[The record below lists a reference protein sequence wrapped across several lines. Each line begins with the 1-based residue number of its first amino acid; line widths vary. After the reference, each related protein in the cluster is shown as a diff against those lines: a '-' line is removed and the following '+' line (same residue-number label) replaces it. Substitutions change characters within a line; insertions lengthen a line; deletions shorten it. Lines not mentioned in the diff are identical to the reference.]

1 MSLKVSN
8 LSVKIEK
15 KQILHDINLEVKPG
29 EVVALMGPNGSG
41 KSTLANT
48 LMGNPQYTLVS
59 GKISIDGKDITNNKV
74 EDRAKQGLFLSFQ
87 YPQEIQGLSVSSFLR
102 GIYQSKTGKK
112 IAPIE
117 WNKILK
123 TKMDLL
129 GTPKTFLERNVN
141 EGFSGGEKKQLEM
154 LQMAI
159 LEPKYAL
166 LDETDSGLDVDALK
180 TIAHAVEAQS
190 KHTGVL
196 VITHYT
202 RILKYLKPDRVIVMK
217 NGLIE
222 KEGGPELAH
231 ELEEKGYQQNEQK
244 IQLE

>member
-15 KQILHDINLEVKPG
+15 KQILSNVSLEVKPG

-48 LMGNPQYTLVS
+48 LMGNPQYTIIS
-59 GKISIDGKDITNNKV
+59 GKISIDGKDITNSKV

-102 GIYQSKTGKK
+102 GIYQSKTGRKVT
-112 IAPIE
+112 PIE
-117 WNKILK
+117 WNKTLK

-129 GTPKTFLERNVN
+129 NTPKTFLERNVN

-180 TIAHAVEAQS
+180 TIAHAVEKQS
-190 KHTGVL
+190 KDTGVL

-217 NGLIE
+217 NGRVE

-231 ELEEKGYQQNEQK
+231 ELEEKGYQQNETK

>member
-8 LSVKIEK
+8 LSVKIDG
-15 KQILHDINLEVKPG
+15 KQILTEINLEVKSG

-41 KSTLANT
+41 KSTLANA
-48 LMGNPQYTLVS
+48 LMGNPKYEVT
-59 GKISIDGKDITNNKV
+59 GKISIEGKDITKAKV
-74 EDRAKQGLFLSFQ
+74 EDRAKAGLFLSFQ

-112 IAPIE
+112 VTPIE

-129 GTPKTFLERNVN
+129 HTPKTFLERNVN

-154 LQMAI
+154 LQMAL

-180 TIAHAVEAQS
+180 TIADAVEKQS

-217 NGLIE
+217 NGVIE
-222 KEGGPELAH
+222 KEGGPSLAN
-231 ELEEKGYQQNEQK
+231 ELEEKGYKENETH
-244 IQLE
+244 ITLE

>member
-8 LSVKIEK
+8 LCVEVEK
-15 KQILHDINLEVKPG
+15 KQIISNINLEVKSG

-41 KSTLANT
+41 KSTLANAI
-48 LMGNPQYTLVS
+48 MGNPKYKITS
-59 GKISIDGKDITNNKV
+59 GKITLDNKDITKAKV

-87 YPQEIQGLSVSSFLR
+87 YPEEIQGLAVSSFLR

-112 IAPIE
+112 ITPIE

-129 GTPKTFLERNVN
+129 NTPKIFLERNVN
-141 EGFSGGEKKQLEM
+141 ESFSGGEKKQLEM

-166 LDETDSGLDVDALK
+166 LDETDSGLDIDALK
-180 TIAHAVEAQS
+180 TIANAVEKQS

-202 RILKYLKPDRVIVMK
+202 RILKYLKPNRVIVMK
-217 NGLIE
+217 NGCIE
-222 KEGGPELAH
+222 KEGGPALAH
-231 ELEEKGYQQNEQK
+231 ELEEKGYKENETQ